1 MNRLPFALLLV
12 LALPVA
18 APAKDAFKNLP
29 GVKDPAEEKQVELD
43 MDCSS
48 RIVQPWP
55 AQQLPGRNGL
65 SYRAYSCEEGRVTV
79 GSNRPPNL
87 IEYRK
92 FKQYYQAK

>member
-12 LALPVA
+12 LALPVV

-29 GVKDPAEEKQVELD
+29 GVKDPAEEKRVELD

-48 RIVQPWP
+48 HIVAPS
-55 AQQLPGRNGL
+55 AREFSGGNGL
-65 SYRAYSCEEGRVTV
+65 AYRAYDCEEGRFTV